1 MVLEVIRR
9 RRSVRQYTTQQL
21 DDSQIHL
28 LLEAAMCAPSANDS
42 RPWHFIVVRDAALR
56 AQLSQAHQWAGMAA
70 QAPVVFVICGDEQR
84 SDHWVEDTSAATE
97 NLLLQATSMGLGGVW
112 IGIYPRSPRED
123 YVRSVMG
130 LPIHLRVLCLVPLGY
145 PSALPNSRSRFDP
158 TRVHHD
164 RFDPTVSPDL

>member
-9 RRSVRQYTTQQL
+9 RRSVRQYTTQPL
-21 DDSQIHL
+21 DDSQIRL
-28 LLEAAMCAPSANDS
+28 LLEAAMCAPSANDN
-42 RPWHFIVVRDAALR
+42 RPWHFVVVRDAALR
-56 AQLSQAHQWAGMAA
+56 AELGRVHQWAGMAA

-97 NLLLQATSMGLGGVW
+97 NLLLQATNMGLGGVW

-130 LPIHLRVLCLVPLGY
+130 LPTHLRVLCLVPLGY
-145 PSALPNSRSRFDP
+145 PVAPPQGRSKFDP
-158 TRVHHD
+158 GRVHYD
-164 RFDPTVSPDL
+164 RFDSTARPGS